1 MPRRPRVQRPRPNH
15 GAPSLELCGRGSMLG
30 ANCYSSRR
38 PAARWPTV
46 PGFGDSSCG
55 CHVSR
60 GRSGKELDLKTDRS
74 VVCVLCGVIV
84 LIECSTAIRCDR
96 HGNATRAR
104 GSRDEAAGRRPWSNK
119 TRTRNPEHKNLVLQ
133 PSSANGG
140 ADSRYLPTICPRP
153 SPLRGSRGMT
163 EGSSF
168 VCGPA
173 SLTRS
178 SVARAARTGRPR
190 AGDAARAVAQSP

>member
-1 MPRRPRVQRPRPNH
+1 MPRRPRAQRPRPNH
-15 GAPSLELCGRGSMLG
+15 GAPSLELRGRGSMLG
-30 ANCYSSRR
+30 ANCYSSRV
-38 PAARWPTV
+38 PATRWPTV

-96 HGNATRAR
+96 HGNARPVRAGAGTRPRDAVR
-104 GSRDEAAGRRPWSNK
+104 G
-119 TRTRNPEHKNLVLQ
+119 RTRPERGIRNTKILCYSRHLLTAG
-133 PSSANGG
+133 PI
-140 ADSRYLPTICPRP
+140 ADICPRP

>member
-1 MPRRPRVQRPRPNH
+1 MVHHRLSC
-15 GAPSLELCGRGSMLG
+15 ADEDLCWARIVTPPGD
-30 ANCYSSRR
+30 AT
-38 PAARWPTV
+38 RWPTV
-46 PGFGDSSCG
+46 PGFGHSSCG

-60 GRSGKELDLKTDRS
+60 GRSGTELDLKTDRS

-96 HGNATRAR
+96 HDNATPVRA
-104 GSRDEAAGRRPWSNK
+104 RDEAAGRRPWSNR
-119 TRTRNPEHKNLVLQ
+119 TRTRNPEHNNLVLQ

-140 ADSRYLPTICPRP
+140 ADSRYLPTAK
-153 SPLRGSRGMT
+153 SRSWFERHDGRIILC
-163 EGSSF
+163 
-168 VCGPA
+168 VWACLA
-173 SLTRS
+173 RLTRS